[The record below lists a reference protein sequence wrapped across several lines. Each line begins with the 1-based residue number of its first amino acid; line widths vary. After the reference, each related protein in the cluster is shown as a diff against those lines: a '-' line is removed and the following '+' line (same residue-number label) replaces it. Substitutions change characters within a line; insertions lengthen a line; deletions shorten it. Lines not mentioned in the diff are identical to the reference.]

1 MNIKIIDDFLLKED
15 FEKLCKLELKRLK
28 NNEIHVY
35 HNEISGNKIIKND
48 LIEKDFLFHLN
59 KKYTDRGLEILR
71 ELCPEKLNLYEYSDF
86 TLIHTGS
93 NYKFPIHDDTPNK
106 LLSGVI
112 YLKPEVNKGTFF
124 YKDKEGNE
132 KKEIEWKQNRAVFF
146 ARKEKKSWHSYEGD
160 KNSPRIALVFNL
172 MTTDI
177 SSVAKYEQTNFLSTY
192 VRFKINP
199 YLYRF
204 FNFTI

>member
-28 NNEIHVY
+28 NNQIHVY

-48 LIEKDFLFHLN
+48 LLEKDFLFHLN

-124 YKDKEGNE
+124 YNDKEGNE
-132 KKEIEWKQNRAVFF
+132 KKEIEWKNKGYKEVGIDLLTNKIIIKLDKKYFRAGEVDYLKGNYTKAKNLLKWKPKYSINQVIDEMIAAEF
-146 ARKEKKSWHSYEGD
+146 KLYE
-160 KNSPRIALVFNL
+160 
-172 MTTDI
+172 
-177 SSVAKYEQTNFLSTY
+177 
-192 VRFKINP
+192 
-199 YLYRF
+199 
-204 FNFTI
+204 